1 MNTHHIL
8 KNFQERNIVQALLE
22 ALHWGALRSR
32 LDMRGDILGKPVE
45 YKYRG
50 KFNDSMPQTADLRV
64 SPKAQMKRDFTEAD
78 QFLCLPATVNYF
90 CPSQHNIFRGSPC
103 PPYPLF
109 AKWGRKT
116 WAGQKSRAPKEKR
129 MDLVML
135 FSPFPTH
142 RIRRRTMIKYVLVT
156 IYGLFIRESMI
167 ETIAKRWRFQNT
179 LHFPSQPEAVGVDRA
194 NTQSFQRSPTPWL
207 GHHGEPRAWP
217 WLYVSHTGEPER
229 LSFLGYVPKWFSCL
243 LFSPERKRLIP
254 LQKA

>member
-64 SPKAQMKRDFTEAD
+64 SPKAQMKRDFTEASSCAS
-78 QFLCLPATVNYF
+78 QPQWIISAPPNTTFSEGPHAPHTHSLLSGEERPEPAKRAGLPKRSGWISWCCFHLFLP
-90 CPSQHNIFRGSPC
+90 
-103 PPYPLF
+103 
-109 AKWGRKT
+109 
-116 WAGQKSRAPKEKR
+116 
-129 MDLVML
+129 
-135 FSPFPTH
+135 H

-167 ETIAKRWRFQNT
+167 ETIAKRWWFQNT